1 MNRPR
6 ILLTHGPH
14 ALAHYY
20 GPRALAGLEA
30 LGEVRRN
37 DSDTVLGV
45 DAMVALASDCDIIVS
60 YRVQPGSA
68 ELLQRLPN
76 LLAFCRCAV
85 DIRNIDVGA
94 ASAHGILVTQA
105 SAGFQTS
112 VAEWIVG
119 AMIDLGR
126 SITYAAKAYHRGEVP
141 EARMGVEL
149 RGATLGLIGF
159 GQIART
165 LAPIARALGMRIL
178 INDPFA
184 KFDAADG
191 QAASFAEVLAEADFV
206 VPLAVATPETENLIN
221 AAAFA
226 AMKPTAFFVNASRG
240 NLVDEAALLDALNR
254 STIAGCAMD
263 VGRATDQ
270 MPTPALAAHP
280 LVIATPHVAGLTMH
294 AIEHQSLETVRQVA
308 EIVQG
313 RCPPGA
319 VNANAASRLSAWSKG
334 RAA

>member
-6 ILLTHGPH
+6 IFLTHGPH

-37 DSDTVLGV
+37 HSDEVLDV
-45 DAMVALASDCDIIVS
+45 DAMAALASDCDIIVS

-68 ELLQRLPN
+68 EMLRRLPR

-85 DIRNIDVGA
+85 DIRNIDVPA
-94 ASAHGILVTQA
+94 ASESGILVTQA

-126 SITYAAKAYHRGEVP
+126 SISYAARAYHRGEVP

-149 RGATLGLIGF
+149 RGSTLGIVGF

-165 LAPIARALGMRIL
+165 LAPIARVMGMRVL

-184 KFDAADG
+184 KFDATDG
-191 QAASFAEVLAEADFV
+191 QAASFAEVMAQSDFV
-206 VPLAVATPETENLIN
+206 VPLAVATPETENLVN

-240 NLVDEAALLDALNR
+240 NLVDEGALLNALNCGV
-254 STIAGCAMD
+254 IAGCAMD

-270 MPTPALAAHP
+270 MPMPALAAHP
-280 LVIATPHVAGLTMH
+280 RVIATPHVAGLTMP

-313 RCPPGA
+313 RHPLGA
-319 VNANAASRLSAWSKG
+319 VNADAASRLRAWAKQS
-334 RAA
+334 

>member
-1 MNRPR
+1 MNRPL

-37 DSDTVLGV
+37 NTDEVLNANDLV
-45 DAMVALASDCDIIVS
+45 KLAEGCGIIVS

-68 ELLQRLPN
+68 ELLQRLPQ

-85 DIRNIDVGA
+85 DIRNVDVPA
-94 ASAHGILVTQA
+94 ASAGGILVTQA
-105 SAGFQTS
+105 SAGFKTS

-126 SITYAAKAYHRGEVP
+126 SITYAATAYHRGQVP
-141 EARMGVEL
+141 EARMGREL
-149 RGATLGLIGF
+149 KGATLGLIGF

-165 LAPIARALGMRIL
+165 LAPIAHALGMKVL
-178 INDPFA
+178 IHDPFA
-184 KFDAADG
+184 AFTAADG
-191 QAASFAEVLAEADFV
+191 TAATFSEVLAQSDFV
-206 VPLAVATPETENLIN
+206 VPLATATPDTENLIN

-226 AMKPTAFFVNASRG
+226 AMKPAAYFVNASRG

-254 STIAGCAMD
+254 GLIAGCAMD

-280 LVIATPHVAGLTMH
+280 LVIATPHIAGLTLP
-294 AIEHQSLETVRQVA
+294 AIEHQSMETVRQVA
-308 EIVQG
+308 EILQG
-313 RCPPGA
+313 RFPVGS
-319 VNANAASRLSAWSKG
+319 VNADAASRLRAWAEQ
-334 RAA
+334 R

>member
-1 MNRPR
+1 MKRLH
-6 ILLTHGPH
+6 IFLTHGPH

-30 LGEVRRN
+30 LGELRRN
-37 DSDTVLGV
+37 DTDEVLSV
-45 DAMVALASDCDIIVS
+45 DDMVKRAHDCDIIVS

-85 DIRNIDVGA
+85 DIRNVDVPA
-94 ASAHGILVTQA
+94 ASANGILVTQA

-126 SITYAAKAYHRGEVP
+126 SISYAARAYHRGEVP

-149 RGATLGLIGF
+149 RGSTLGIVGF

-165 LAPIARALGMRIL
+165 LAPIARVMGMRVL

-184 KFDAADG
+184 KFDATDG
-191 QAASFAEVLAEADFV
+191 QAASFAEVMAQSDFV
-206 VPLAVATPETENLIN
+206 VPLAVATPETENLVN

-240 NLVDEAALLDALNR
+240 NLVDEGALLNALNCGV
-254 STIAGCAMD
+254 IAGCAMD

-270 MPTPALAAHP
+270 MPMPALAAHP
-280 LVIATPHVAGLTMH
+280 RVIATPHVAGLTMP

-313 RCPPGA
+313 RHPLGA
-319 VNANAASRLSAWSKG
+319 VNADAASRLRAWAKQS
-334 RAA
+334 